1 MGQLAATAALPKTSG
16 TSSGCHPHTA
26 DFLHASPW
34 LVCSPQ
40 EKVFFSKKTTGNL
53 NVGKFK
59 FVPLSLLNLS
69 GLKFSFIPHFVH
81 RCRLVDYH
89 VFLKLYLVILVA
101 SWPPIFGWE
110 NWYNNMIQHDSIA
123 QLAFRQGMWITSQLQ
138 IVHLNHSISWCC
150 GHFQCPIWPIY
161 T

>member
-16 TSSGCHPHTA
+16 TSSGCIRTPRT
-26 DFLHASPW
+26 FCMPLHDW
-34 LVCSPQ
+34 LLTTREVL
-40 EKVFFSKKTTGNL
+40 KKKNTGNL